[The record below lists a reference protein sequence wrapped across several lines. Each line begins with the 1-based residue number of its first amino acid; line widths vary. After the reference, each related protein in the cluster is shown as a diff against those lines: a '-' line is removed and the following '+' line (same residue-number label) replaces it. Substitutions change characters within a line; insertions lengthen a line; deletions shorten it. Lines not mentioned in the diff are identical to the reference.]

1 VRRIGV
7 VAAVLCASLTAP
19 PLDGAEELSVE
30 ATRRGDRFEVRAKA
44 VLDAPAVVAW
54 AVLTD
59 YETLP
64 RFVPG
69 LSRSTVRLRQGNRV
83 RLEQSGEARFL
94 FFSYPIEVELEVLE
108 SPMEWVASHAVGGN
122 MRRMHG
128 RYELH
133 ARQPRG
139 TTLLYYGE
147 IVPDFRL
154 PRFVGSAAVRAMIEQ
169 QFTAVVEEIERRSAG
184 EQ

>member
-1 VRRIGV
+1 MT
-7 VAAVLCASLTAP
+7 AVLCALLAVR
-19 PLDGAEELSVE
+19 PLGAAEELSVE

-44 VLDAPAVVAW
+44 VLGAPAAVVW

-69 LSRSTVRLRQGNRV
+69 LSRSAVRLRQGNRV

-94 FFSYPIEVELEVLE
+94 FFSYPIEVQLEVLE
-108 SPMEWVASHAVGGN
+108 SPMEWVVSQAVGGN
-122 MRRMHG
+122 MRRMEG

-133 ARQPRG
+133 SRQPRG
-139 TTLLYYGE
+139 TTLLYHGE

-154 PRFVGSAAVRAMIEQ
+154 PRFVGSVAVRAMIEQ
-169 QFTAVVEEIERRSAG
+169 QFTAMVEEIERRSG
-184 EQ
+184 SVQ